1 MPLMSSPTLSKRP
14 LEQIEKAAVSRW
26 KLETLTGLLGLRS
39 LQNHQQQTELNQRA
53 ENEHVRRS
61 VWGFEG
67 PKCEGD
73 DMQSQTILGDHHV
86 THPTP
91 IIVNQPVPQ
100 SGGILKAAAILAA
113 GALIPGAGAAGYL
126 ASQYLKPRTETKP
139 PAVES
144 ETLNLGLLRVED
156 LITPGAE

>member
-1 MPLMSSPTLSKRP
+1 MSSPTLSKRP

-39 LQNHQQQTELNQRA
+39 LQNHQQQTELNQQA

-61 VWGFEG
+61 VWGFKS

-91 IIVNQPVPQ
+91 IIVNPPVPQ

-126 ASQYLKPRTETKP
+126 ASQYLKPQQEAKQPT
-139 PAVES
+139 VES